1 MFSIKIFDYVI
12 NQAGKYYRILPI
24 ILTTL
29 YGLLFVGLI
38 YINPEYLQNFRTIM
52 QLFVCLFLIYRF
64 HPYKEH
70 VLKKYDAQIIFSSA
84 IFLLVNITA
93 VDIANKIIKPL
104 DDAVVISTIPI
115 SDIVNIS
122 DVPLTTM
129 LEAM

>member
-1 MFSIKIFDYVI
+1 MFSIEKLDYII
-12 NQAGKYYRILPI
+12 NQAGKYYRIVPI
-24 ILTTL
+24 ILTIL
-29 YGLLFVGLI
+29 YGLLFVGVI

-93 VDIANKIIKPL
+93 VDIANKLIKPL
-104 DDAVVISTIPI
+104 DDAVVLSSIPI

>member
-1 MFSIKIFDYVI
+1 MFSIDMVDYLI

-24 ILTTL
+24 VLTTL
-29 YGLLFVGLI
+29 YGLLFIGVI
-38 YINPEYLQNFRTIM
+38 YINPEYLQIFITIM

-104 DDAVVISTIPI
+104 DHAVGI
-115 SDIVNIS
+115 
-122 DVPLTTM
+122 
-129 LEAM
+129 

>member
-1 MFSIKIFDYVI
+1 MFSIEMVDYII

-24 ILTTL
+24 VLTTL
-29 YGLLFVGLI
+29 YGLLFVGVI

-122 DVPLTTM
+122 DVPLTAV
-129 LEAM
+129 LESM

>member
-29 YGLLFVGLI
+29 YGLLFVGVI

-70 VLKKYDAQIIFSSA
+70 VLKKHDAQIIFSSA

>member
-1 MFSIKIFDYVI
+1 MFSMKMVDYI
-12 NQAGKYYRILPI
+12 IHQAGKYYRILPI

-29 YGLLFVGLI
+29 YGLLFVGVI

-93 VDIANKIIKPL
+93 VDIANKLIKPL
-104 DDAVVISTIPI
+104 DDAVVLSTIPI

>member
-1 MFSIKIFDYVI
+1 MFSIEMVDYLI

-24 ILTTL
+24 VLTTL
-29 YGLLFVGLI
+29 YGLLFIGVI

-64 HPYKEH
+64 HPYKDH

-104 DDAVVISTIPI
+104 DHAVGISTIPI
-115 SDIVNIS
+115 SDIVNVPE
-122 DVPLTTM
+122 VPLTAV
-129 LEAM
+129 LESM

>member
-1 MFSIKIFDYVI
+1 MFFMEKLDYII

-29 YGLLFVGLI
+29 YGLLLVGVI

-70 VLKKYDAQIIFSSA
+70 VLKQYDAQIIFSSA

-122 DVPLTTM
+122 DVPLTAV
-129 LEAM
+129 LESM

>member
-1 MFSIKIFDYVI
+1 MFSIEKLDYII

-29 YGLLFVGLI
+29 YGLLFVGVI

-93 VDIANKIIKPL
+93 VDIANKLIKPL
-104 DDAVVISTIPI
+104 DDAVVLSSIPI

-129 LEAM
+129 MEAM

>member
-1 MFSIKIFDYVI
+1 MFSIEMVDYLI

-29 YGLLFVGLI
+29 YGLLFVGVI

-93 VDIANKIIKPL
+93 VDIANKLIKPL
-104 DDAVVISTIPI
+104 DDAVVLSTIPI

>member
-1 MFSIKIFDYVI
+1 MFSIEMVDYI
-12 NQAGKYYRILPI
+12 IHQAGKYYRILPI

-29 YGLLFVGLI
+29 YGLLFVGVI

-70 VLKKYDAQIIFSSA
+70 VLKQYDAQIIFSSA

-104 DDAVVISTIPI
+104 DDAVVLSTIPI

>member
-1 MFSIKIFDYVI
+1 MVDYII

-24 ILTTL
+24 VLTTL
-29 YGLLFVGLI
+29 YGLLFIGVI

-104 DDAVVISTIPI
+104 DQAVGMSTIPI
-115 SDIVNIS
+115 SDIVNVPE
-122 DVPLTTM
+122 VPLTAV
-129 LEAM
+129 LESM

>member
-1 MFSIKIFDYVI
+1 MFSIEMVDYII

-24 ILTTL
+24 ILTIL
-29 YGLLFVGLI
+29 YGLLFIGVI

-93 VDIANKIIKPL
+93 VDIANKLIKPL
-104 DDAVVISTIPI
+104 DDAVVLSTIPI

>member
-1 MFSIKIFDYVI
+1 MFSIEKLDYII
-12 NQAGKYYRILPI
+12 NQAGKYYRIVPI
-24 ILTTL
+24 ILTIL
-29 YGLLFVGLI
+29 YGLLFVGVI

>member
-29 YGLLFVGLI
+29 YGLLFVGVI